1 MEAIFRYVPRNR
13 QPAADR
19 RQAGRFIRENVG
31 GFCMKRTWE
40 MTSKVEVI
48 GEAKGRR
55 CRKDRLENRI
65 VVEMLE
71 PGA

>member
-1 MEAIFRYVPRNR
+1 
-13 QPAADR
+13 
-19 RQAGRFIRENVG
+19 
-31 GFCMKRTWE
+31 MKRTWE